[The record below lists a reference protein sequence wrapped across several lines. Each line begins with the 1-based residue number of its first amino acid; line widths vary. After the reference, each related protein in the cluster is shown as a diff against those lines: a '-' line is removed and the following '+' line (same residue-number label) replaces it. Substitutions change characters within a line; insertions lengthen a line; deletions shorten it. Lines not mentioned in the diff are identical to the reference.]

1 MDASVLSIHTV
12 AHNYL
17 ELQFQ
22 EIKCPVLASTGT
34 RHTQSAHTHIQV
46 ITHTHKIEINKFF
59 FSKRMLLLSEEI
71 AQWLGDHNAFAQDH
85 NWIPS
90 MHVK

>member
-1 MDASVLSIHTV
+1 M
-12 AHNYL
+12 
-17 ELQFQ
+17 
-22 EIKCPVLASTGT
+22 P
-34 RHTQSAHTHIQV
+34 
-46 ITHTHKIEINKFF
+46 
-59 FSKRMLLLSEEI
+59 LLSEEI